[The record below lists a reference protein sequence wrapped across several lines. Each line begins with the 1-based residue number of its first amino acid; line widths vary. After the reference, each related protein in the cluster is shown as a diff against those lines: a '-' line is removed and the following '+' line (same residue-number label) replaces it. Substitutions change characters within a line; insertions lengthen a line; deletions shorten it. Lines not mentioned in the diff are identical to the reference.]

1 MNGQIFECFGP
12 DIRKVEGEEIEPLL
26 KYNLLIRFFLPFCP
40 VGLRLIF
47 LATTNNNGGNKKGYS
62 FGDLYELIKNHLA
75 EQPLEQALDAL
86 LDTGLFS
93 AKWGRRGNCWE
104 ILYSNKI
111 GAMLAPYKGYLMEEV
126 LSPIRWLQFLEL
138 LLWGPNEDPFRFFRI
153 LDEATKAA
161 RRGDIAVPSQMRL
174 RFNQSIRYSS
184 LWETLERISNGRI
197 YDSNIK
203 FYHKQKKVTIYRLDE
218 WVREKK
224 TELERRINRRNI
236 KIIQCKLRF
245 LLEPEKEPEKQNSRY
260 DFTIKRFFMVP
271 IVNFQYLGD
280 EEEYSSLMNISCELG
295 RDLIKKFNILV

>member
-1 MNGQIFECFGP
+1 M
-12 DIRKVEGEEIEPLL
+12 
-26 KYNLLIRFFLPFCP
+26 
-40 VGLRLIF
+40 
-47 LATTNNNGGNKKGYS
+47 
-62 FGDLYELIKNHLA
+62 
-75 EQPLEQALDAL
+75 
-86 LDTGLFS
+86 
-93 AKWGRRGNCWE
+93 
-104 ILYSNKI
+104 

-161 RRGDIAVPSQMRL
+161 RRGDIAVLPPRL
-174 RFNQSIRYSS
+174 RVLRVCNQRYSS

-203 FYHKQKKVTIYRLDE
+203 FYHERKKVAICGLDE

-224 TELERRINRRNI
+224 AEIERRINRNI

-260 DFTIKRFFMVP
+260 DFTIKRFLIVP
-271 IVNFQYLGD
+271 IVNFQIDNLENKDGEKYPSLID
-280 EEEYSSLMNISCELG
+280 EVSSELVQN
-295 RDLIKKFNILV
+295 LIDKFLLV

>member
-93 AKWGRRGNCWE
+93 AKWGKKGSHWE
-104 ILYSNKI
+104 RLFYNRMGS
-111 GAMLAPYKGYLMEEV
+111 MLAPYKGYLMEEV

-138 LLWGPNEDPFRFFRI
+138 LLWGPNEDPFRFSRI
-153 LDEATKAA
+153 LDLAALAA
-161 RRGDIAVPSQMRL
+161 RRGDIAVLPPRL
-174 RFNQSIRYSS
+174 RVLRVSNQRYSS

-203 FYHKQKKVTIYRLDE
+203 FYHERKKVAICGLD
-218 WVREKK
+218 
-224 TELERRINRRNI
+224 
-236 KIIQCKLRF
+236 
-245 LLEPEKEPEKQNSRY
+245 
-260 DFTIKRFFMVP
+260 
-271 IVNFQYLGD
+271 
-280 EEEYSSLMNISCELG
+280 
-295 RDLIKKFNILV
+295 

>member
-12 DIRKVEGEEIEPLL
+12 DIRKVKREEIEPLL

-47 LATTNNNGGNKKGYS
+47 LADGGNKKGYS
-62 FGDLYELIKNHLA
+62 FGDLYKLIKNHLA

-138 LLWGPNEDPFRFFRI
+138 LLWGPNEDPFRFFVI
-153 LDEATKAA
+153 LDEAKAKAKAKAA
-161 RRGDIAVPSQMRL
+161 MRGDITVLSQMRGV
-174 RFNQSIRYSS
+174 QYSS
-184 LWETLERISNGRI
+184 LWETLKSISNGRI

>member
-93 AKWGRRGNCWE
+93 AKWGKKGSHWE
-104 ILYSNKI
+104 RLFYNRM

-138 LLWGPNEDPFRFFRI
+138 LLWGPNEDPFRFFVI
-153 LDEATKAA
+153 LDEAKAKAKAKAA
-161 RRGDIAVPSQMRL
+161 MRGDITVLSQMRGV
-174 RFNQSIRYSS
+174 QYSS
-184 LWETLERISNGRI
+184 LWETLKSISNGRI

-203 FYHKQKKVTIYRLDE
+203 FYRKQKITIYRLDE
-218 WVREKK
+218 
-224 TELERRINRRNI
+224 
-236 KIIQCKLRF
+236 
-245 LLEPEKEPEKQNSRY
+245 
-260 DFTIKRFFMVP
+260 
-271 IVNFQYLGD
+271 G
-280 EEEYSSLMNISCELG
+280 
-295 RDLIKKFNILV
+295 